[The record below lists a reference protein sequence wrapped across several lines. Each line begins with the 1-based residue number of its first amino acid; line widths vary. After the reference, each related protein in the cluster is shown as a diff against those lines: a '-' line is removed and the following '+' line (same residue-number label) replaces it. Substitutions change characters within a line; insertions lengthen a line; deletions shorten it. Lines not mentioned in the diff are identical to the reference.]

1 MKSSRNVLPSK
12 LDIAIAASVVFLVMM
27 TLSYYRAIDL
37 DEGFYVIAVKLT
49 AKQQIPYLDYFF
61 NQAPFM
67 PVVYGIWLDIFGS
80 SWISLRLL
88 SVLMGVSSGL
98 IIFSYIYAE
107 TRSRLAAATALALYA
122 SCGYVLTWLTVVKPY
137 SLATLFLVSAFAT
150 LCWPPVQPGASG
162 LLSLA
167 FSVAL
172 ARRLAF
178 MWALSYPFSPSGY
191 WHLRV
196 RTKAEFLGWFSF
208 GFAAGFSPCIVLFL
222 YSPDIFIFNNLGFH
236 ALRSGS
242 GFIGDWQQKASTV
255 FDVIFHP
262 PTTGCS

>member
-150 LCWPPVQPGASG
+150 LCWPPVQPGRLRLTLSG
-162 LLSLA
+162 LLCGLGAASRIYVGVVVPIFALWVLASARPNKSRVSRMVFLWLRGRFQSLHR
-167 FSVAL
+167 SLSLL
-172 ARRLAF
+172 A
-178 MWALSYPFSPSGY
+178 
-191 WHLRV
+191 
-196 RTKAEFLGWFSF
+196 
-208 GFAAGFSPCIVLFL
+208 
-222 YSPDIFIFNNLGFH
+222 
-236 ALRSGS
+236 
-242 GFIGDWQQKASTV
+242 
-255 FDVIFHP
+255 
-262 PTTGCS
+262 